1 MLSLF
6 NPWVILVLI
15 CAFFSV
21 GAFSYLKGE
30 ENEYGRQQLEI
41 AKLNDEARQKEQA
54 LVSAVTTTANQ
65 LVKVNNNAKIEIAK
79 RDAAIA
85 SGALRLR
92 IPIQSPACPV
102 PTPVDAPA
110 PSGDRV
116 QATAE
121 LDPAFAQR
129 IISITDQG
137 DANTRQLNACIDAYN
152 AAFQTLNQRSK
163 P

>member
-1 MLSLF
+1 MSLL
-6 NPWVILVLI
+6 NPWVILALL

-21 GAFSYLKGE
+21 GAFSYSKGE
-30 ENEYGRQQLEI
+30 ENEYERQQLEI

-102 PTPVDAPA
+102 SATVDAPSA
-110 PSGDRV
+110 PRDSV
-116 QATAE
+116 QASAE

-152 AAFQTLNQRSK
+152 TAFQAINQRSK

>member
-102 PTPVDAPA
+102 SATVDAPSA
-110 PSGDRV
+110 PRDSV
-116 QATAE
+116 QTNAE
-121 LDPAFAQR
+121 LDRETAKSLVA
-129 IISITDQG
+129 ITDDG
-137 DANTRQLNACIDAYN
+137 DKAIRQLNACIDAYN
-152 AAFQTLNQRSK
+152 SVYQTLK
-163 P
+163 GTK